1 MLSKYDEIV
10 NLVNRYYLLLLL
22 LVISFIFIFKVSILM
37 PFLLIIYSLRNYLI
51 YEIIKLK
58 PNSIIKFVL
67 LSFFVYFTQLIKL
80 QAGFLISF
88 VIIFI
93 QIYVITKYT
102 KTETFYDRVRQIQID
117 EIKELG
123 L

>member
-1 MLSKYDEIV
+1 MIEKYEEII
-10 NLVNRYYLLLLL
+10 NKVNRYYLLLLL
-22 LVISFIFIFKVSILM
+22 LVISFTFIFKVSILI
-37 PFLLIIYSLRNYLI
+37 PFLLLVYSLRNYLI

-67 LSFFVYFTQLIKL
+67 LSFFVYFTQLIRS
-80 QAGFLISF
+80 QADFLVSF
-88 VIIFI
+88 VVIFI
-93 QIYVITKYT
+93 QVYVITKYT